1 MAAAVTI
8 GVSAAIIGSTV
19 ASIPPGCV
27 STVVNNV
34 AYQHCGSTWYQPV
47 YSGSTV
53 QFVVVA
59 APH

>member
-19 ASIPPGCV
+19 ASIPPSCV

-34 AYQHCGSTWYQPV
+34 AYQHCGGTWYQPV
-47 YSGSTV
+47 YSGTTV

-59 APH
+59 APR

>member
-19 ASIPPGCV
+19 ASLPPSCV
-27 STVVNNV
+27 STVVGTV

-47 YSGSTV
+47 YSGTVV
-53 QFVVVA
+53 QFVVVS
-59 APH
+59 PPR

>member
-19 ASIPPGCV
+19 ASLPPSCV

-34 AYQHCGSTWYQPV
+34 AYQRCGSTWYKPV
-47 YSGSTV
+47 YSGTTV
-53 QFVVVA
+53 QFVVVT